1 MIIKQLIVKPDGT
14 QEIKEITVPDDFYD
28 NSEPETEPTTD
39 EILDAL
45 LGVTAD
51 E

>member
-1 MIIKQLIVKPDGT
+1 MAIKATIHLDGT
-14 QEIKEITVPDDFYD
+14 VTYEEYEPEIIPET
-28 NSEPETEPTTD
+28 ETEPTTD